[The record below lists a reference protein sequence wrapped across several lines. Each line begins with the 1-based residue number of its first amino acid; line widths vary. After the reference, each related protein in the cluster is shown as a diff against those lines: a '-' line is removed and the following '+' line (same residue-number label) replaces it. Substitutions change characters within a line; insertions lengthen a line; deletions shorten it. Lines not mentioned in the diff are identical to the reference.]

1 MTAKMNKYRSGL
13 EVSISKQ
20 LKKFRIEFT
29 YEKLII
35 LYIKPQ
41 ETHRYIPDFR
51 LANGILIETK
61 GRFVLS
67 DRKKHL
73 LIRKQYGDKYDIR
86 FVFSNAKAKI
96 YKGSKTTYADW
107 CVKYGFQFFDK
118 TIPMKWIK
126 EKYAAHRS

>member
-1 MTAKMNKYRSGL
+1 MSH
-13 EVSISKQ
+13 KQ
-20 LKKFRIEFT
+20 LKKFRIKFD

-73 LIRKQYGDKYDIR
+73 LIRKQYGDAYDIR

-107 CVKYGFQFFDK
+107 CIKYGFKFFNK
-118 TIPMKWIK
+118 TIPIKWIK
-126 EKYAAHRS
+126 EKYGSHRS

>member
-1 MTAKMNKYRSGL
+1 MNKYRSGL
-13 EVSISKQ
+13 EVSIAKQ

-107 CVKYGFQFFDK
+107 CIKYGFKFFNK
-118 TIPMKWIK
+118 TIPIKWIK
-126 EKYAAHRS
+126 EKYGTHRS